1 MNSIAAP
8 SGSSRGSAQAKDG
21 SGCGT
26 VRSVAAP
33 EPVRGIRLQINLIVD
48 GQVFPGKPF
57 EVCAEALAKLR
68 GQMDTT
74 NLPPASLT
82 PASRFVL
89 RRCGDVWQVV
99 LEGEPDFFGH
109 TAGMTFID
117 HYLKHPREPVHPVVL
132 LARVQGQ
139 EPVQQRSLALDDQ
152 ETTRSYLREM
162 DRLRAVI
169 ESDEA
174 SAGQRQVAEEQLAQF
189 EQADGYIF
197 HRTFDQAARAG
208 KTVRQAINRSIHL
221 LETARDASG
230 HPHPVLER
238 FAAHLRKH
246 LLKPPLGGSAP
257 LGHLVYEPPE
267 GVRWV

>member
-1 MNSIAAP
+1 MNSTSA
-8 SGSSRGSAQAKDG
+8 SGSSRRSAQAQDG
-21 SGCGT
+21 SGCRT
-26 VRSVAAP
+26 VRSVAPP
-33 EPVRGIRLQINLIVD
+33 EPAGGIRLQINLILG

-57 EVCAEALAKLR
+57 ELCPEALAALR

-74 NLPPASLT
+74 NLPAANLT
-82 PASRFVL
+82 PANRFVL

-109 TAGMTFID
+109 TAGVTFID
-117 HYLKHPREPVHPVVL
+117 HYLKHPGEPIHPVVL

-139 EPVQQRSLALDDQ
+139 EPLQQGSLALDDQ
-152 ETTRSYLREM
+152 ETTLGYLREM

-169 ESDEA
+169 ESDQA
-174 SAGQRQVAEEQLAQF
+174 SVGERQVAEEQLAQF

-221 LETARDASG
+221 LETARDSSG
-230 HPHPVLER
+230 RPHPVLER
-238 FAAHLRKH
+238 FAAHLRQH

-267 GVRWV
+267 GVQWV

>member
-1 MNSIAAP
+1 MNSSTTP
-8 SGSSRGSAQAKDG
+8 SGSSEGSAQAKDG
-21 SGCGT
+21 SGRRTG
-26 VRSVAAP
+26 RSVATP
-33 EPVRGIRLQINLIVD
+33 EPLRGIRLQINLIAG
-48 GQVFPGKPF
+48 GQVFPGTPF
-57 EVCAEALAKLR
+57 EVCAEALATLR
-68 GQMDTT
+68 GQMNTT
-74 NLPPASLT
+74 HLPAASLS
-82 PASRFVL
+82 PANRFVL

-99 LEGEPDFFGH
+99 LDGEPDFFGH
-109 TAGMTFID
+109 TAGVTFID
-117 HYLKHPREPVHPVVL
+117 HYLKHPGEPIHPVVL

-139 EPVQQRSLALDDQ
+139 EPVPQRSLALDDQ
-152 ETTRSYLREM
+152 EATRRYLREM
-162 DRLRAVI
+162 DRLRAVL

-174 SAGQRQVAEEQLAQF
+174 SAGERQVAEEQLAQF
-189 EQADGYIF
+189 DQADGYIF

-238 FAAHLRKH
+238 FAAHLRQY